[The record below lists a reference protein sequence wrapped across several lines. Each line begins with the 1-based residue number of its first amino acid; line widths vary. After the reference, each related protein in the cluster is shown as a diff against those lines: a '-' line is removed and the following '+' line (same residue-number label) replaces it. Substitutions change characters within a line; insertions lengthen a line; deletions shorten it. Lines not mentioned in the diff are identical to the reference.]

1 MTKKGS
7 SYWIALFILIPTIS
21 YGNIANILDNKNTL
35 YLVIFL
41 ILGLAIGSLFYFLTK
56 NKSFNIKLVSKIIM
70 GLIPFILIILPNQN
84 NNLISKEWIDHEV
97 DSNKFLL
104 PYKLDLLSSKTQ
116 KKSKSCSN
124 RLEIYNNKK
133 KEKYYSE
140 ISRINMFRIM
150 EKNNLTSDKIKN
162 KFIELTDFL
171 IFKDS
176 KEKALNRIDNVFSN
190 DNLKNIDDY
199 KYELAREWNDS
210 SGQVYEGVMF
220 ATVDW
225 AVNTKDFIW
234 EINKILGDTTKSIN
248 FPTEEEVRNKGGY
261 YSSDLLCLF
270 ASSLKKEGIT
280 MASLGTEMDYAIHYF
295 VNNKDFDKVYNIF
308 KEIGADPL
316 TSYEE

>member
-140 ISRINMFRIM
+140 ISRIN
-150 EKNNLTSDKIKN
+150 
-162 KFIELTDFL
+162 
-171 IFKDS
+171 IFK
-176 KEKALNRIDNVFSN
+176 
-190 DNLKNIDDY
+190 
-199 KYELAREWNDS
+199 KY
-210 SGQVYEGVMF
+210 
-220 ATVDW
+220 
-225 AVNTKDFIW
+225 
-234 EINKILGDTTKSIN
+234 
-248 FPTEEEVRNKGGY
+248 
-261 YSSDLLCLF
+261 
-270 ASSLKKEGIT
+270 
-280 MASLGTEMDYAIHYF
+280 
-295 VNNKDFDKVYNIF
+295 
-308 KEIGADPL
+308 
-316 TSYEE
+316 

>member
-1 MTKKGS
+1 
-7 SYWIALFILIPTIS
+7 
-21 YGNIANILDNKNTL
+21 
-35 YLVIFL
+35 
-41 ILGLAIGSLFYFLTK
+41 
-56 NKSFNIKLVSKIIM
+56 
-70 GLIPFILIILPNQN
+70 
-84 NNLISKEWIDHEV
+84 
-97 DSNKFLL
+97 
-104 PYKLDLLSSKTQ
+104 
-116 KKSKSCSN
+116 
-124 RLEIYNNKK
+124 
-133 KEKYYSE
+133 
-140 ISRINMFRIM
+140 
-150 EKNNLTSDKIKN
+150 
-162 KFIELTDFL
+162 
-171 IFKDS
+171 
-176 KEKALNRIDNVFSN
+176 
-190 DNLKNIDDY
+190 
-199 KYELAREWNDS
+199 
-210 SGQVYEGVMF
+210 MF